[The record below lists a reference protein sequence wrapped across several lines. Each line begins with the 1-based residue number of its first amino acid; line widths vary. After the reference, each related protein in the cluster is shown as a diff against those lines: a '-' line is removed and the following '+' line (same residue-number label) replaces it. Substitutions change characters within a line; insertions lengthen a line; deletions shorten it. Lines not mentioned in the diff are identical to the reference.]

1 MQIILNNRKSIES
14 EFRGGFSSACAAI
27 TCMLGHAFSQVR
39 RRPTFDQFVAAGGGG
54 SFAFPSFGDRY
65 IRLWKFSGCDS
76 GCTMHEKELFD
87 IRVLSTEIEDEY

>member
-1 MQIILNNRKSIES
+1 MNS
-14 EFRGGFSSACAAI
+14 EEDSVQPVRQLHVFWD
-27 TCMLGHAFSQVR
+27 HAFSQVR

-54 SFAFPSFGDRY
+54 GSFAFPSFGDRY
-65 IRLWKFSGCDS
+65 MRLWKFSGCDS